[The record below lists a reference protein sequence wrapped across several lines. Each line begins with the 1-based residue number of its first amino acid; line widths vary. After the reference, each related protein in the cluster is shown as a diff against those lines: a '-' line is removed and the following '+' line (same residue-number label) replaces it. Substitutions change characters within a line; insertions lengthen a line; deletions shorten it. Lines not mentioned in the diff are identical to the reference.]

1 MKRKLISGDEV
12 DAIEGRKYLS
22 FRPGERKAIK
32 RKINKRLRKEAKTG
46 LRSEKDEDV

>member
-22 FRPGERKAIK
+22 FRPGERKSIK
-32 RKINKRLRKEAKTG
+32 RKINKRLRQEAK
-46 LRSEKDEDV
+46 SELADEDGE